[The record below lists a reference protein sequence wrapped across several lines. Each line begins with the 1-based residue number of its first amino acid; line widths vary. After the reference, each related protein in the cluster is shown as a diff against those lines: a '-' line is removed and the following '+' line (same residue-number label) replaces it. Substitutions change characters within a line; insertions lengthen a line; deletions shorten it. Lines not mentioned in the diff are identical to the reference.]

1 MLFKRSIKKI
11 TLSIFALV
19 LLFLMYL
26 VPNNKDNSYDY
37 SVEYVNKELITH
49 DIFLLDNNNYLAKTE
64 IIVKNKEIDKLAKE
78 LIEDLI
84 INSPN
89 EDKIPSGFK
98 AFFNPNTIINNI
110 EIIDDTIKIDF
121 NDSLLDTK
129 LELEEKVIEAI
140 IYNLTSI
147 ENINKVIIYINGVI
161 LNYLPQS
168 KITIPSPLT
177 RNYGINKRYDLKSTK
192 NITKTTIYY
201 LNKFNDNV
209 YYVPVTKINNNEK
222 DKIDIIIEEL
232 KDSSTINLDSY
243 LNYNTKLV
251 GKTINDNNIEL
262 DFNEYIL
269 TDSTNLEILD
279 EVINTIS
286 FSIYDNYDI
295 DDIVFKVNGK
305 EIYKNKNKVLNN

>member
-11 TLSIFALV
+11 ILSSFALL

-26 VPNNKDNSYDY
+26 IPNQKDNTYDY
-37 SVEYVNKELITH
+37 TVEYVNKELITH
-49 DIFLLDNNNYLAKTE
+49 DIFLLDKNNYLAKTE
-64 IIVKNKEIDKLAKE
+64 IIVKSNDAKKIAKE

-84 INSPN
+84 IDSPN
-89 EDKIPSGFK
+89 EDKLPSGFK
-98 AFFNPNTIINNI
+98 AFINKNTIINNI

-129 LELEEKVIEAI
+129 LEYEEKIIEAI
-140 IYNLTSI
+140 TYNLTSI
-147 ENINKVIIYINGVI
+147 EGINKVLIYINGVI
-161 LNYLPQS
+161 LNYLPKS

-177 RNYGINKRYDLKSTK
+177 REYGINKKYDLKNTK

-201 LNKFNDNV
+201 LSKFNDNT
-209 YYVPVTKINNNEK
+209 YYVPVTKISNK
-222 DKIDIIIEEL
+222 QDDKVKIIVEEL
-232 KDSSTINLDSY
+232 KDNNTNLDSY

-251 GKTINDNNIEL
+251 SNTINDSEMVL

-269 TDSTNLEILD
+269 NDTDNLEILD
-279 EVINTIS
+279 EVLETILL
-286 FSIYDNYDI
+286 SIHDNYDI
-295 DDIVFKVNGK
+295 NDIVFKVNGK

>member
-19 LLFLMYL
+19 LLLLMYL
-26 VPNNKDNSYDY
+26 IPNNKENEYDY
-37 SVEYVNKELITH
+37 SVEYVNKDLMTH

-64 IIVKNKEIDKLAKE
+64 IIVKNKEADKLAKE
-78 LIEDLI
+78 LIENLI

-98 AFFNPNTIINNI
+98 ALLNPNTIINNI

-121 NDSLLDTK
+121 NESLLDTN

-147 ENINKVIIYINGVI
+147 ENINKVIIYINGII
-161 LNYLPQS
+161 LNYLPQN
-168 KITIPSPLT
+168 KINVPVPLT
-177 RNYGINKRYDLKSTK
+177 RNYGINKKYDIKSTK

-201 LNKFNDNV
+201 LNKFNDNT
-209 YYVPVTKINNNEK
+209 YYVPVTKISNNED
-222 DKIDIIIEEL
+222 DKIDVIIEEL
-232 KDSSTINLDSY
+232 RDSSTINLDSY
-243 LNYNTKLV
+243 LDYNTKLV
-251 GKTINDNNIEL
+251 NKTINDNSIEL
-262 DFNEYIL
+262 DFNESIL
-269 TDSTNLEILD
+269 ADKTNLEILD

-286 FSIYDNYDI
+286 LSIHDNYDI
-295 DDIVFKVNGK
+295 DDIIFKVNGK

>member
-209 YYVPVTKINNNEK
+209 YYVPVTKRNNNEK

>member
-26 VPNNKDNSYDY
+26 IPNNKENEYDY
-37 SVEYVNKELITH
+37 SVEYVNKDLMTH

-64 IIVKNKEIDKLAKE
+64 IIVKNKEVDKLAKE
-78 LIEDLI
+78 LIENLI

-98 AFFNPNTIINNI
+98 ALLNPNTIINNI

-121 NDSLLDTK
+121 NESLLDTK

-147 ENINKVIIYINGVI
+147 ENINKVIIYINGII
-161 LNYLPQS
+161 LNYLPQN
-168 KITIPSPLT
+168 KINVPVPLT
-177 RNYGINKRYDLKSTK
+177 RNYGINKKYDIKSTK

-201 LNKFNDNV
+201 LNKFNDNT
-209 YYVPVTKINNNEK
+209 YYVPVTKISNNED
-222 DKIDIIIEEL
+222 DKIDVIIEEL
-232 KDSSTINLDSY
+232 RDSSTINLDSY
-243 LNYNTKLV
+243 LDYNTKLV
-251 GKTINDNNIEL
+251 NKTINDNSIEL
-262 DFNEYIL
+262 DFNESIL
-269 TDSTNLEILD
+269 ADKTNLEILD

-286 FSIYDNYDI
+286 LSIHDNYDI
-295 DDIVFKVNGK
+295 DDIIFKVNGK